1 MWEHELQDTLES
13 RLLLLGADWLTALLL
28 SVGTVFPCLEAYEVS
43 GRVTFDFSAMMA
55 VCVFGSLAAA
65 LLFTWRHGAWAGL
78 GVGAV
83 GGMVLWRLWEHM
95 TEDWLLGRPPGLL
108 DLFRKSPGSLFL
120 LAALA
125 VLVLGWAAVRA
136 RRWWLAAAIAVLPV
150 LPAIGGGQLPAWW
163 AMLAGFA
170 GWGSMLLTALFDRRA
185 KGDLGRARLL
195 SLGGMGALVLVLVLC
210 LPMEGYA
217 RPQWAT
223 DARRELILGTKR
235 QLSRF
240 FDQEALDNNILTQLG
255 LDLTVEG
262 GASGSGYGWG
272 GSVFTE
278 ESGTGMGPR
287 ENLASVGPRR
297 YTGRALMEVSTDQPD
312 AAGRM
317 YLKGA
322 SFGRYTGT
330 SWESGGGPEDFYPE
344 RFPLWTAPDAPVYTM
359 RIRDA
364 RFRNTWYYPYRYDGA
379 DQLDDD
385 GRLTIERAQELD
397 PGFTFSEGTAER
409 SVRGNPSAE
418 EYYITYRPGG
428 PENEFVPLT
437 DPFVVTEEINYHLGD
452 RAFGIFLN
460 LPNDLGTLL
469 APLTEEIQRIPVTLD
484 ERLPE
489 EYRETVAAAART
501 AAWLA
506 AAAEY
511 DPETP
516 AMGDGE
522 EDFVLHFLEEKRG
535 FCVHFAT
542 AGAMLLR
549 AQGIPAR
556 YINGFVAELNG
567 QGQGTVLDSDAHAW
581 VEIYLDGYGWYPVE
595 MTPGYA
601 GGVSGAGLAGA
612 AGEAAGDEPV
622 TAVPAEVSPAE
633 DETPDESV
641 PEDPADPAEDTDPAE
656 DAAPP
661 SEEEVPEERGIA
673 LPWKVLFGFA
683 VFWAVLCAAY
693 LLALLVRTRAKQD
706 GNTNRSVLNAYG
718 RYKRLRH
725 WGCGEDDEL
734 DRLAKKAKFSQ
745 HTLTETERESAWKCL
760 NEDVKQSRIGQPIR
774 RRWLL
779 ALLEPVF

>member
-1 MWEHELQDTLES
+1 MSDRELQDTLES
-13 RLLLLGADWLTALLL
+13 RLLLLGADWLTAFLL
-28 SVGTVFPCLEAYEVS
+28 SVGTVFPYLEAYFSE
-43 GRVTFDFSAMMA
+43 RIAFDFSAMMA

-65 LLFTWRHGAWAGL
+65 LLFTWRHGTWAGL

-95 TEDWLLGRPPGLL
+95 TEDWLLGRPPWLG
-108 DLFRKSPGSLFL
+108 DLTGRWPWALYL

-125 VLVLGWAAVRA
+125 VLVLGWTAVRA
-136 RRWWLAAAIAVLPV
+136 RAWWLAAAIAVLPT
-150 LPAIGGGQLPAWW
+150 LPAIQEGQLPAWW

-170 GWGSMLLTALFDRRA
+170 GWGAMLFTDLFDRQA
-185 KGDLGRARLL
+185 KGNLGRAKLL
-195 SLGGMGALVLVLVLC
+195 SLGGTGALVLVLVLC
-210 LPMEGYA
+210 LPMKGYA

-255 LDLTVEG
+255 LDLTVEES
-262 GASGSGYGWG
+262 ASGYYGWG

-287 ENLASVGPRR
+287 ENLANVGPRR
-297 YTGRALMEVSTDQPD
+297 YAGRALMEVGTDQPD

-330 SWESGGGPEDFYPE
+330 SWESGSGPEDFYPE

-364 RFRNTWYYPYRYDGA
+364 RFRNTWYYPYRYSGA

-385 GRLTIERAQELD
+385 GRLTIEGEQALD
-397 PGFTFSEGTAER
+397 PGFTFPEAP
-409 SVRGNPSAE
+409 VRGNVPVK
-418 EYYITYRPGG
+418 EYYITYSPGG
-428 PENEFVPLT
+428 PEDGFVPLREPYT
-437 DPFVVTEEINYHLGD
+437 LAKEINYRLGI
-452 RAFGIFLN
+452 RSFETYQY
-460 LPNDLGTLL
+460 LPGTLRDNL
-469 APLTEEIQRIPVTLD
+469 SPLVDEIEQIPVTMD
-484 ERLPE
+484 ERLPG
-489 EYRETVAAAART
+489 EYLEPVAAAART

-506 AAAEY
+506 SMAEY
-511 DPETP
+511 DPDTP
-516 AMGDGE
+516 AMGDE
-522 EDFVLHFLEEKRG
+522 AEDFVLHFLEEKRG

-549 AQGIPAR
+549 AQGIPTR

-612 AGEAAGDEPV
+612 VGESEDAAPDDEE
-622 TAVPAEVSPAE
+622 VPEESL
-633 DETPDESV
+633 PDEEENPEEDV
-641 PEDPADPAEDTDPAE
+641 PEETGDPADSADPAEEA
-656 DAAPP
+656 AAP
-661 SEEEVPEERGIA
+661 EEDVPEERGIA

-693 LLALLVRTRAKQD
+693 LLALLVRTRARQD

-718 RYKRLRH
+718 RYKRLRR

-760 NEDVKQSRIGQPIR
+760 SEDVKQSRIGQPIR